1 MKKTKKGLFF
11 IPTCLL
17 TLSLVS
23 CVLAQG
29 TYTGEKIKV
38 DGVTLEKGQNHGEVV
53 YKLQTENAE
62 QVFSKIDVSIT
73 QGRFV
78 YKYGKGSLRI
88 VASLS
93 KTEDFAEKISVEHKV
108 NEISSSAIQIS
119 FAEKESEIDKLNA
132 NSLFLKIEIIT
143 EENDATFDNSW
154 IVMGHI
160 NVSGTEKLRGSETEA
175 KEYFSK
181 DFSISETM
189 DEAYAFENVS
199 VKEGKL
205 VADMLG
211 PDAYVIYELD
221 ASNETNSFEKLTL
234 KVENSMLKSLSQEK
248 RDENGEPVRDSYGE
262 IIMEETG
269 KTYISAYV
277 SSDPTV
283 FTKEAP
289 TKIESSMEG
298 VTSGEIDLS
307 SLVSKIKVS
316 KIYVRVQLS
325 KDAEYEFEN
334 SDEHLNIG
342 KISLVGEESKKVDSY
357 LKRNFKEEGLG
368 EKISSQNISSY
379 VEKTTQEQLIL
390 RSGNECELITYSYG
404 ENGEVEKVSKIGT
417 WTEKGV
423 KYNRNWIAGLTEAQK
438 DAAVADAQLGLTAST
453 EGDKLY
459 TGQYMSGRNA
469 FDVYIKKV
477 SDSYYELT
485 IDVEKWSAEANKQLD
500 ASVNNALKAKAYQF
514 SNRVFKDF
522 SIDGEG
528 NVVFVNIDGDRD
540 LYIHQG
546 KVLQRV
552 SDLYI
557 LKR

>member
-108 NEISSSAIQIS
+108 NETSSSAIQIS

-132 NSLFLKIEIIT
+132 NALFLKIEIIT
-143 EENDATFDNSW
+143 EENDTTFDNSW

-453 EGDKLY
+453 DGDKLY
-459 TGQYMSGRNA
+459 TGQYKSGKNA